1 MIGRLVHLC
10 ERGSALVSSLPP
22 AERGDAQRLLSLC
35 LDYAE
40 RNDEPKEDIDTREN
54 FTRELSRLVEFLAR
68 RNSRGIPLATL
79 GRAVLA
85 HRSRHPAVYVA
96 ACAEAEQKLGFVGV

>member
-1 MIGRLVHLC
+1 
-10 ERGSALVSSLPP
+10 
-22 AERGDAQRLLSLC
+22 LLSLC

-40 RNDEPKEDIDTREN
+40 RNDESTQDVDTPET

-68 RNSRGIPLATL
+68 RNARGIPLATL

-85 HRSRHPAVYVA
+85 HRSRHPAVYVT